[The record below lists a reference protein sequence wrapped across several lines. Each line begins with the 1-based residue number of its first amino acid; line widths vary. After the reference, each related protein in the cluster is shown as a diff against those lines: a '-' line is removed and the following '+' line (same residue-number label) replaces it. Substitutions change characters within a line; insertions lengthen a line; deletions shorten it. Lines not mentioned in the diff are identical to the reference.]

1 MAIDELLGVIAAFAF
16 FAFLIYLPIRFF
28 ILIGQ
33 VKSLEERFMALA
45 DRMPITP
52 SAKPSETAVPDPV
65 APVAVPVVAPAAVSV
80 PPVAPPP
87 LPARAV
93 STAPA
98 RVLPDPEPDP
108 LFARLRDLGLLPPA
122 DLKGEYALGAWWAVR
137 VGGLLAVAAVV
148 FLGIWL
154 NLRSTIPPLVRV
166 LEVVLVGA
174 GLFWGGIRLS
184 AQRKDLGEVLA
195 AAGLAVW
202 QFAAWATYG
211 LDKMRLFEGPAQAA
225 LVQFVVAA
233 IVAALALWRGSKLFG
248 QLAVV
253 FAAVA
258 VYFSIGIGTEPW
270 PTAIGAGLVALLGVI
285 LMVRGP
291 WGSAGVLGLVG
302 SQACLL
308 FLYDAMPTKDANY
321 LSLQLAA
328 LGSFLALWVGERL
341 VKDDTVLL
349 GRDARSAFQLA
360 SFFAPAFLS
369 LFLATGG
376 EHDRAT
382 VALLIAAVAAI
393 AGYVEQLRNRLVSE
407 VLLLA
412 AVGFVGA
419 GLAWLVDPHLV
430 WLIWALAAG
439 ATLVVG
445 TRTRSELVRWASE
458 ALAGVAAFA
467 FIDHPPAQPWM
478 GLAGIGLLGAMLA
491 FREDWERSS
500 GHQQF
505 RRVVGVLGLA
515 FVALSVQDR
524 LPRADT
530 GWPWVVLL
538 VVAAVRFRPVL
549 LWAAAPCYVFTAF
562 AAVFHLAP
570 NHSSWSALWAALVVV
585 INAVGLWRLVGR
597 EGGGVRFLRHA
608 LAFVSAVVVFA
619 FVQHTASALL
629 VPQAETASAYWHA
642 YPRWMIIVPWSIG
655 GVLLAALAA
664 GLRRLGVRPSD
675 LSLFAAGALLGHFVQ
690 TFASWAGAQS
700 VGLAQTPL
708 VLLGLACLL
717 HVLVVHTREQGVW
730 GTVQRACLGGV
741 MLFVFV
747 FDLFWRLPG
756 AGVSLFWALA
766 SMLTFVLGHLLA
778 TRSFRMIGLVGLGV
792 ATIRVLSHDITD
804 LLGRIAAC
812 GAMAVAFFGIAWLYG
827 RITSDQRNG

>member
-33 VKSLEERFMALA
+33 VKSLERRFMTLA
-45 DRMPITP
+45 DRMPITQ
-52 SAKPSETAVPDPV
+52 SAKPSEPAVPAPV
-65 APVAVPVVAPAAVSV
+65 APVAVPVVAPAAVPV

-87 LPARAV
+87 LPVRAA
-93 STAPA
+93 SSAPA
-98 RVLPDPEPDP
+98 RSMPAPVPDP

-166 LEVVLVGA
+166 LEVALVGA
-174 GLFWGGIRLS
+174 GLFWGGVRLS

-233 IVAALALWRGSKLFG
+233 VVAALALWRGSKLFG

-270 PTAIGAGLVALLGVI
+270 PTATGAGLVALLGVL

-291 WGSAGVLGLVG
+291 WGSAGVLGLIG

-321 LSLQLAA
+321 LPLQLAA
-328 LGSFLALWVGERL
+328 LGSFLALWLGERL
-341 VKDDTVLL
+341 VKDDAVLL

-376 EHDRAT
+376 DNDRAT
-382 VALLIAAVAAI
+382 VSLLIAAVAAI
-393 AGYVEQLRNRLVSE
+393 AGYAEQRRSRLVSE

-430 WLIWALAAG
+430 WLIWALAAA

-458 ALAGVAAFA
+458 ALAGVAFFA
-467 FIDHPPAQPWM
+467 FIDHPPAKPWM
-478 GLAGIGLLGAMLA
+478 GLAGIAAFGLLLG
-491 FREDWERSS
+491 FREDWDRVS
-500 GHQQF
+500 GWQQL
-505 RRVVGVLGLA
+505 RRVLGILGVAGVVLA
-515 FVALSVQDR
+515 VQQD
-524 LPRADT
+524 LPKADS

-538 VVAAVRFRPVL
+538 LVAALRFRPAL
-549 LWAAAPCYVFTAF
+549 LWAAAPAYLLTSVITVFWRPLVGGVYGW
-562 AAVFHLAP
+562 AAC
-570 NHSSWSALWAALVVV
+570 WSALV
-585 INAVGLWRLVGR
+585 IAINVFALWRLIGR
-597 EGGGVRFLRHA
+597 EEAGSGSLRYV
-608 LAFVSAVVVFA
+608 LAFVTAVVAYAFCAHLAGLVFTSSTDNWSPNA
-619 FVQHTASALL
+619 WRLAAIWSLGGALL
-629 VPQAETASAYWHA
+629 VALTALW
-642 YPRWMIIVPWSIG
+642 
-655 GVLLAALAA
+655 
-664 GLRRLGVRPSD
+664 RRLGARPQD
-675 LSLFAAGALLGHFVQ
+675 LSLSVFGALVGFVIQ
-690 TFASWAGAQS
+690 GVVATGAGITKL
-700 VGLAQTPL
+700 GLAHSPFI
-708 VLLGLACLL
+708 LLGLAGLL
-717 HVLVVHTREQGVW
+717 HVLAVHTKEQGGW
-730 GTVQRACLGGV
+730 GAVQRAALGAVALLIAYV
-741 MLFVFV
+741 MLAF
-747 FDLFWRLPG
+747 LPG

-766 SMLTFVLGHLLA
+766 ALLTFVLGHLLA

-792 ATIRVLSHDITD
+792 ATMRVLSHDITD

>member
-1 MAIDELLGVIAAFAF
+1 MQIEELFGVVAALAF

-33 VKSLEERFMALA
+33 VKSLEQRFLALA

-52 SAKPSETAVPDPV
+52 SAKPSEPTVP
-65 APVAVPVVAPAAVSV
+65 APVAPAAVPV

-87 LPARAV
+87 LPARTV

-154 NLRSTIPPLVRV
+154 NLRSTIPPFVRV
-166 LEVVLVGA
+166 LEVALVGA
-174 GLFWGGIRLS
+174 GLFWGGVRLS

-225 LVQFVVAA
+225 LVQFIVAA
-233 IVAALALWRGSKLFG
+233 VVAALALWRGSKLFG

-430 WLIWALAAG
+430 WLIWALAAA

-445 TRTRSELVRWASE
+445 TRTRSELVRWSSE
-458 ALAGVAAFA
+458 ALAGVAFFA
-467 FIDHPPAQPWM
+467 FIDHPPAKPWM
-478 GLAGIGLLGAMLA
+478 GLAGIAAFGLLLG
-491 FREDWERSS
+491 FREDWDRVS
-500 GHQQF
+500 GWQQL
-505 RRVVGVLGLA
+505 RRVLGILGVAGVVLA
-515 FVALSVQDR
+515 VQQD
-524 LPRADT
+524 LPKADS

-538 VVAAVRFRPVL
+538 LVAALRFRPAL
-549 LWAAAPCYVFTAF
+549 LWAAVPGYLLTSVI
-562 AAVFHLAP
+562 AVFWRPLVGGVYGWAAI
-570 NHSSWSALWAALVVV
+570 WSALV
-585 INAVGLWRLVGR
+585 IAINVFALWRLIGR
-597 EGGGVRFLRHA
+597 EESGNVSLRYV
-608 LAFVSAVVVFA
+608 LACVTAVVAYAFCAHLAGLVF
-619 FVQHTASALL
+619 TSSAD
-629 VPQAETASAYWHA
+629 S
-642 YPRWMIIVPWSIG
+642 WSPHSWR
-655 GVLLAALAA
+655 LAAIWSLGGAMLVA
-664 GLRRLGVRPSD
+664 LTTLWRRLGANPAD
-675 LSLFAAGALLGHFVQ
+675 LSLSAFGALVGFVIQGVVATGAGITKLGLPHAPFI
-690 TFASWAGAQS
+690 
-700 VGLAQTPL
+700 
-708 VLLGLACLL
+708 LLGLAGLL
-717 HVLVVHTREQGVW
+717 HVLAVHTKEQGGW
-730 GTVQRACLGGV
+730 GAVQRAVLGAVTLLIAYV
-741 MLFVFV
+741 MLAF
-747 FDLFWRLPG
+747 LPG

-766 SMLTFVLGHLLA
+766 ALLTFVLGHLLA

-792 ATIRVLSHDITD
+792 ATMRVLSHDITD

>member
-1 MAIDELLGVIAAFAF
+1 MQIEELFGVVAALAF
-16 FAFLIYLPIRFF
+16 FAFLIYLPVRFF

-33 VKSLEERFMALA
+33 VKSLEQRFLALA
-45 DRMPITP
+45 DRMPVA
-52 SAKPSETAVPDPV
+52 AKPDP
-65 APVAVPVVAPAAVSV
+65 APAPAPVVAPAVAPVT
-80 PPVAPPP
+80 PVAPPP
-87 LPARAV
+87 LPAHVAPV
-93 STAPA
+93 VAPPPISTASG
-98 RVLPDPEPDP
+98 EP
-108 LFARLRDLGLLPPA
+108 LFERLRDLGMLPPA
-122 DLKGEYALGAWWAVR
+122 DLRGEYALGAWWAVR

-154 NLRSTIPPLVRV
+154 NLRSTIPPFVRV
-166 LEVVLVGA
+166 LEVALVGA
-174 GLFWGGIRLS
+174 GLFWGGVRLS

-225 LVQFVVAA
+225 LVQFIVAA
-233 IVAALALWRGSKLFG
+233 VVAALALWRGSKLFG

-376 EHDRAT
+376 DNDRAT

-393 AGYVEQLRNRLVSE
+393 AGYAEQLRNRHVSE

-430 WLIWALAAG
+430 WLIWALAAA

-445 TRTRSELVRWASE
+445 TRTRSELVRWSSE
-458 ALAGVAAFA
+458 ALAGVAFLA
-467 FIDHPPAQPWM
+467 FIDHPPAKPWM
-478 GLAGIGLLGAMLA
+478 GLAGIAAFGLLLG
-491 FREDWERSS
+491 FREDWERVS
-500 GHQQF
+500 GWQQL
-505 RRVVGVLGLA
+505 RRVLGILGVAGVVLA
-515 FVALSVQDR
+515 VQQD
-524 LPRADT
+524 LPKADS

-538 VVAAVRFRPVL
+538 LVAALRFRPAL
-549 LWAAAPCYVFTAF
+549 LWAAVPAYLLTSVI
-562 AAVFHLAP
+562 AVFWRPLVGGVYGWAAI
-570 NHSSWSALWAALVVV
+570 WSALV
-585 INAVGLWRLVGR
+585 IAINVFALWRLIGR
-597 EGGGVRFLRHA
+597 EGSGNVSLRYV
-608 LAFVSAVVVFA
+608 LACVTAVVAYAFCAHLAGLVFTSPSDNWSPHSWRLA
-619 FVQHTASALL
+619 AIWCLGGALL
-629 VPQAETASAYWHA
+629 VALTALW
-642 YPRWMIIVPWSIG
+642 
-655 GVLLAALAA
+655 
-664 GLRRLGVRPSD
+664 RRLGANPAD
-675 LSLFAAGALLGHFVQ
+675 LSLSAFGALVGFVIQGVVATGAGITKLGLPHSPFI
-690 TFASWAGAQS
+690 
-700 VGLAQTPL
+700 
-708 VLLGLACLL
+708 LLGLAGLL
-717 HVLVVHTREQGVW
+717 HVLAVHTKKQGGW
-730 GTVQRACLGGV
+730 GAVQRAVLGAVTLLIAYV
-741 MLFVFV
+741 MLAF
-747 FDLFWRLPG
+747 LPG

-766 SMLTFVLGHLLA
+766 ALLTFVLGHLLE

-792 ATIRVLSHDITD
+792 ATMRVLSHDITD
-804 LLGRIAAC
+804 MLGRIAAC

-827 RITSDQRNG
+827 RITSDQGNG

>member
-1 MAIDELLGVIAAFAF
+1 MQIEELFGVVAALAF

-33 VKSLEERFMALA
+33 VKSLEQRFLALA

-52 SAKPSETAVPDPV
+52 SAKPSEPAVP
-65 APVAVPVVAPAAVSV
+65 APVAPAAVPV

-87 LPARAV
+87 LPARTV

-154 NLRSTIPPLVRV
+154 NLRSTIPPFVRV
-166 LEVVLVGA
+166 LEVALVGA
-174 GLFWGGIRLS
+174 GLFWGGVRLS

-225 LVQFVVAA
+225 LVQFIVAA
-233 IVAALALWRGSKLFG
+233 VVAALALWRGSKLFG

-430 WLIWALAAG
+430 WLIWALAAA

-445 TRTRSELVRWASE
+445 TRTRSELVRWSSE
-458 ALAGVAAFA
+458 ALAGVAFFA
-467 FIDHPPAQPWM
+467 FIDHPPAKPWM
-478 GLAGIGLLGAMLA
+478 GLAGIAAFGLLLG
-491 FREDWERSS
+491 FREDWDRVS
-500 GHQQF
+500 GWQQL
-505 RRVVGVLGLA
+505 RRVLGILGVAGVVLA
-515 FVALSVQDR
+515 VQQD
-524 LPRADT
+524 LPKADS

-538 VVAAVRFRPVL
+538 LVAALRFRPAL
-549 LWAAAPCYVFTAF
+549 LWAAVPAYLLTSVI
-562 AAVFHLAP
+562 AVFWRPLVGGVYGWAAI
-570 NHSSWSALWAALVVV
+570 WSALV
-585 INAVGLWRLVGR
+585 IAINVFALWRLIGR
-597 EGGGVRFLRHA
+597 EESGNVSLRYV
-608 LAFVSAVVVFA
+608 LACVTAVVAYAFCAHLAGLVF
-619 FVQHTASALL
+619 TS
-629 VPQAETASAYWHA
+629 PSDN
-642 YPRWMIIVPWSIG
+642 WSPHSWR
-655 GVLLAALAA
+655 LAAIWSLGGAMLVA
-664 GLRRLGVRPSD
+664 LTTLWRRLGANPAD
-675 LSLFAAGALLGHFVQ
+675 LSLSAFGALVGFVIQGVVATGAGITKLGLPHSPFI
-690 TFASWAGAQS
+690 
-700 VGLAQTPL
+700 
-708 VLLGLACLL
+708 LLGLAGLL
-717 HVLVVHTREQGVW
+717 HVLAVHTKEQGGW
-730 GTVQRACLGGV
+730 GAVQRAVLGAVTLLIAYV
-741 MLFVFV
+741 MLAF
-747 FDLFWRLPG
+747 LPG

-766 SMLTFVLGHLLA
+766 ALLTFVLGHLLA

-792 ATIRVLSHDITD
+792 ATMRVLSHDITD